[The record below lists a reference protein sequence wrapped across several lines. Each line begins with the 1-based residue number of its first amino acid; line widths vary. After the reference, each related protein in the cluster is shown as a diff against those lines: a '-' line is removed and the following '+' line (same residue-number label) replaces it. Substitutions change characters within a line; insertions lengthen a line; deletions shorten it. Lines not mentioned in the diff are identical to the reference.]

1 MSKVATISSLNRT
14 AAKDEPQF
22 VETSQMVLDDEPLDR
37 VAEFFLNLNIPRSV
51 GSAHTLEPLPSLTVT
66 ADRIGSFDEEK
77 AISDG
82 MQKFL
87 ERHIR
92 KIKWHAK
99 NPSVEGSENVLLLTR
114 CAIMV
119 TDARLARL
127 ELLLKSQDELNPTE
141 WSYARELMNKTY
153 LAFRNFLVE
162 LAGPWIE
169 AMQTAVPHDD
179 LLALLGNFYENIDG
193 LVRRL
198 ETSRD
203 RLEDRRMELTVIPEF
218 YPPVKPPVYFGGDLM
233 ARGPWKQFW
242 STVDQKAHQFRE
254 VAG

>member
-1 MSKVATISSLNRT
+1 
-14 AAKDEPQF
+14 
-22 VETSQMVLDDEPLDR
+22 
-37 VAEFFLNLNIPRSV
+37 
-51 GSAHTLEPLPSLTVT
+51 
-66 ADRIGSFDEEK
+66 
-77 AISDG
+77 

-99 NPSVEGSENVLLLTR
+99 NPSVEGSENVLFLTR

-119 TDARLARL
+119 TDARLTRL
-127 ELLLKSQDELNPTE
+127 ELLLKSADELNPLE
-141 WSYARELMNKTY
+141 WSYARELMNKAY
-153 LAFRNFLVE
+153 LAFRNFLVQ

-169 AMQTAVPHDD
+169 AMQTAVPRED
-179 LLALLGNFYENIDG
+179 LLALLGNFYENIDAQ
-193 LVRRL
+193 VRRL
-198 ETSRD
+198 EASRE
-203 RLEDRRMELTVIPEF
+203 RLEDRRMELTVVPEF